1 MRILFPFIAQ
11 PHQIA
16 HSLPIAM
23 EIARRHPE
31 IAVHIAC
38 LTDEQEAYI
47 RRLGGF
53 YPDSHVIY
61 ERLTLPRLLR
71 RQLTHRGP
79 SVLTRLAAL
88 FFNKNYFETFQ
99 AIVVPERTSLYLR
112 RMGVRSPR
120 LIWTRHGAGDRAV
133 GFAQDVRHFDF
144 ILMAGRK
151 LEKRLLSQGSLR
163 AGHYVTGVYAKFD
176 LVRLMHSNAAPLFS
190 NGRPTVL
197 YNPHFNARLTSWYK
211 LGTQVL
217 DYFATQDRYNLV
229 FAPHYRLFD
238 AHRDKAASILRAY
251 EGIPL
256 MLIDPGSTRS
266 VDMTYTM
273 GADLYLGDVSSQ
285 VAEFLIEPRPCLF
298 LDAHETK
305 WHDNPD
311 YLFWSLGP
319 VIDTAASLDQA
330 LDGAVAGHPGFLD
343 QQKSYIRETFGLAD
357 IEPTAPI
364 GAAAIVEFLRKAH

>member
-38 LTDEQEAYI
+38 LTDEQDAYI
-47 RRLGGF
+47 RRLVGL

-133 GFAQDVRHFDF
+133 GFARDVRHFAF
-144 ILMAGRK
+144 IPMAGRK
-151 LEKRLLSQGSLR
+151 LENRLLSQGSHQP
-163 AGHYVTGVYAKFD
+163 GH
-176 LVRLMHSNAAPLFS
+176 
-190 NGRPTVL
+190 
-197 YNPHFNARLTSWYK
+197 
-211 LGTQVL
+211 
-217 DYFATQDRYNLV
+217 
-229 FAPHYRLFD
+229 
-238 AHRDKAASILRAY
+238 
-251 EGIPL
+251 
-256 MLIDPGSTRS
+256 
-266 VDMTYTM
+266 
-273 GADLYLGDVSSQ
+273 
-285 VAEFLIEPRPCLF
+285 
-298 LDAHETK
+298 
-305 WHDNPD
+305 
-311 YLFWSLGP
+311 
-319 VIDTAASLDQA
+319 
-330 LDGAVAGHPGFLD
+330 
-343 QQKSYIRETFGLAD
+343 
-357 IEPTAPI
+357 
-364 GAAAIVEFLRKAH
+364 